1 MWSNTTNK
9 WTVQVFHGINR
20 HIYSMVTR
28 VPIIVMNHAFAKIMS
43 QVIRLEANFS
53 EHRIQSIR
61 LDNVTEFSSQ
71 AFNDYCI
78 TQVIQVQH
86 YMPYIY
92 T

>member
-1 MWSNTTNK
+1 
-9 WTVQVFHGINR
+9 
-20 HIYSMVTR
+20 MVAR

-43 QVIRLEANFS
+43 QVIRLEANFP

-71 AFNDYCI
+71 AFNDYCM